1 MKTRI
6 TLIIAALLIGFNVS
20 FAQQDE
26 ECVANLQ
33 VFSDLAKQKRYD
45 EAHDPWMIVR
55 NKCPKFSP
63 AIYIYGERILK
74 HKEKSVKG
82 QDLLTLL
89 KDHIALLEKGM
100 EYYPKKYPVGG
111 TKSEIAQIKYDNKEL
126 FHLEKSDLYKEFDA
140 AYKEDLKSFVNPKS
154 LYTYFS
160 LAVDLF
166 DAGKMSA
173 QQMFDKYDDVIEKV
187 ETEVSAYQDL
197 LNKLVA
203 KEDAGETLSKKDTQ
217 KKRSF
222 NSYLTNYDLITS
234 GMNKKIGDRANCEVL
249 IPLYQKD
256 FEENKTN
263 TVWLQRAMSRMYNKG
278 CKDDPMFVKIVEQKN
293 SIEPNADTAFYLYL
307 LTGEQKYFDQT
318 VQLETDPIKKA
329 KLYKKIAKDFK
340 DKGSYGKARQYY
352 SEALSLNPADGSP
365 HLSIAAMYANSA
377 NSCGDTNFNKRAV
390 FWLAAQEAKKAGRVD
405 PTLRKAS
412 AQTAANYEAKAPSR
426 ADIFNEGMSCKTIKI
441 GCWIGRSVKVPCL

>member
-20 FAQQDE
+20 YAQQDE

-45 EAHDPWMIVR
+45 EAEEPWRLVR
-55 NKCPKFSP
+55 NKCPKFNS

-74 HKEKSVKG
+74 HKEKTATGAAK
-82 QDLLTLL
+82 LELL
-89 KDHIALLEKGM
+89 KDHIALLEKAM
-100 EYYPKKYPVGG
+100 EYYSKKYPAGE
-111 TKSEIAQIKYDNKEL
+111 TKSKIAQLKYDNKDL
-126 FHLEKSDLYKEFDA
+126 FKLDASTMYNEFDA
-140 AYKEDLKSFVNPKS
+140 AYKEDQATFVNPKS

-173 QQMFDKYDDVIEKV
+173 QDMFDKFDDVNEKV
-187 ETEVSAYQDL
+187 ESEVSAYQDK
-197 LNKLVA
+197 LNKLLA
-203 KEDAGETLSKKDTQ
+203 KEEAGETLSKKDAQ
-217 KKRSF
+217 KKSSA
-222 NSYLTNYDLITS
+222 NSYLKNYDLITK

-249 IPLYQKD
+249 IPLYEKD
-256 FEENKTN
+256 FEENKSN
-263 TVWLQRAMSRMYNKG
+263 TVWLQRAMNRMYAKG
-278 CKDDPMFVKIVEQKN
+278 CKDDPLFVKIVEQKN
-293 SIEPNADTAFYLYL
+293 NLEPNADTAFYLYL

-340 DKGSYGKARQYY
+340 DKRSYGKARQYFQ
-352 SEALSLNPADGSP
+352 EALRLNPADKKP
-365 HLSIAAMYANSA
+365 HLSIAAMYHNSA

-390 FWLAAQEAKKAGRVD
+390 FWLAAKEA
-405 PTLRKAS
+405 RKGGGS
-412 AQTAANYEAKAPSR
+412 GKNYEAKAPTR
-426 ADIFNEGMSCKTIKI
+426 AEIFEADMAGKTINI
-441 GCWIGRSVKVPCL
+441 GCWIQRSIKVPSL